1 MIYSNIILKDS
12 IQSNK
17 KVAFPAQNPCTTAK
31 KYYGFGMDTETL
43 ALIKKLEATNAAMDQ
58 LAIEVQKQCQAHI
71 SDLEKS
77 MADQSLFFE
86 GRFTSKPPVILQKS

>member
-1 MIYSNIILKDS
+1 MFFSAKHPQTCIKPVSKSWI
-12 IQSNK
+12 
-17 KVAFPAQNPCTTAK
+17 ATCTTAK

-71 SDLEKS
+71 SDIEES
-77 MADQSLFFE
+77 MADYRSFYL
-86 GRFTSKPPVILQKS
+86 GDN